1 MKRIFARHE
10 APCSSTGYFQGEKGV
25 FPRIR
30 NSSASADQA
39 LKTTETESLTK
50 SRGYP

>member
-1 MKRIFARHE
+1 MKPLAAVLDI
-10 APCSSTGYFQGEKGV
+10 FQGEKGV

-39 LKTTETESLTK
+39 LKTTETESLPK